1 MGTRLAF
8 DKILENGMLGR
19 RGPSTSRKSSPETKA
34 LRPRAAAVA
43 PGGRLV
49 PADTDGISRIFIS
62 LIGNYLHR
70 IERERRARYHGDLE
84 LAIVAE
90 VIGLAV
96 TEPGLRDAAF
106 RERYRILDSIIGVE
120 GQRAINA
127 TSIASASGIPRETVR
142 RKLKL
147 LLKEGL
153 IVEKGRS
160 RYVVKPGVLQ
170 QPEWQAAYARGI
182 QQTVLFMNECIEQGA
197 VRWVSAARPRSK
209 RSGARVSGPGA
220 E

>member
-1 MGTRLAF
+1 MGNRLASE
-8 DKILENGMLGR
+8 KIVENRMLGR
-19 RGPSTSRKSSPETKA
+19 RRSSTSRKSSPETKP

-49 PADTDGISRIFIS
+49 LADTDGISRIFIS

-70 IERERRARYHGDLE
+70 IERERRARYRGDLE
-84 LAIVAE
+84 LAMVAE

-106 RERYRILDSIIGVE
+106 RERYRLLDSIIGLE
-120 GQRAINA
+120 GQRAVNA

-182 QQTVLFMNECIEQGA
+182 QQTVFFMNECLEQGA
-197 VRWVSAARPRSK
+197 VRWTPAARPKSK
-209 RSGARVSGPGA
+209 RSGARISRPG
-220 E
+220 EK

>member
-1 MGTRLAF
+1 MARSRA
-8 DKILENGMLGR
+8 
-19 RGPSTSRKSSPETKA
+19 PSASKKGNTETGA
-34 LRPRAAAVA
+34 PRPRAAAVA

-49 PADTDGISRIFIS
+49 LADTDGISRIFIT

-70 IERERRARYHGDLE
+70 IERERRARYYGDLE

-197 VRWVSAARPRSK
+197 VRWISAAGPRSK
-209 RSGARVSGPGA
+209 RSGARISGPG
-220 E
+220 EE

>member
-1 MGTRLAF
+1 MARSRA
-8 DKILENGMLGR
+8 
-19 RGPSTSRKSSPETKA
+19 PSASKKGNTETGA
-34 LRPRAAAVA
+34 PRPRAAAVA

-49 PADTDGISRIFIS
+49 LADTDGISRIFIT

-84 LAIVAE
+84 LAMVAE
-90 VIGLAV
+90 VIGIAV
-96 TEPGLRDAAF
+96 VEPGLRDAAF
-106 RERYRILDSIIGVE
+106 RKRFRILDSVIGLE

-153 IVEKGRS
+153 IVEKGRA

-170 QPEWQAAYARGI
+170 QPDWQAAYARGI
-182 QQTVLFMNECIEQGA
+182 QQTVLFMNECLEQGA
-197 VRWVSAARPRSK
+197 VRWIPAARPK
-209 RSGARVSGPGA
+209 RSGGRVPVSG
-220 E
+220 EK

>member
-1 MGTRLAF
+1 MA
-8 DKILENGMLGR
+8 GR
-19 RGPSTSRKSSPETKA
+19 RRSQTSGRSSPETKT

-49 PADTDGISRIFIS
+49 LADTDGISRVFIS

-70 IERERRARYHGDLE
+70 IERERRACYHGDLE
-84 LAIVAE
+84 LAMVAE
-90 VIGLAV
+90 VIGIAV
-96 TEPGLRDAAF
+96 VEPGLRDAGF
-106 RERYRILDSIIGVE
+106 RERYRTLDRIIGLE

-153 IVEKGRS
+153 IVEKGRA

-170 QPEWQAAYARGI
+170 QPDWQAAYARGI
-182 QQTVLFMNECIEQGA
+182 QQTVLFMNECLEQGA
-197 VRWVSAARPRSK
+197 VRWIPATRPKRSSARIPVSAK
-209 RSGARVSGPGA
+209 K
-220 E
+220 